1 MPSTTQLK
9 LELSMPDREKDTL
22 DAMRDL
28 VKTVTGLTPAEQE
41 RMEATIKNYD
51 KEFQECRN
59 IFLDRNKI
67 YKNTFEHLGL
77 IGTVITLIGDTY
89 RLKNMIV
96 NEPDHGRQYKEQ
108 IIDKLEDVVNQA
120 LISLMMIKQDNYEGK

>member
-1 MPSTTQLK
+1 
-9 LELSMPDREKDTL
+9 MPDREKDTL

>member
-1 MPSTTQLK
+1 
-9 LELSMPDREKDTL
+9 MPDREKETL
-22 DAMRDL
+22 EAMRGL
-28 VKTVTGLTPAEQE
+28 IQVATGLTPAEQE
-41 RMEATIKNYD
+41 RMEATMKAYE
-51 KEFQECRN
+51 KEYQACRD
-59 IFLDRNKI
+59 IFMDRNKV

-96 NEPDHGRQYKEQ
+96 TEADHGRQYKEQ
-108 IIDKLEDVVNQA
+108 IIDKLMDVVNQA